1 MCDVACGNPF
11 SLPTRREFSI
21 KSCLLI
27 YTTASTIVGPNYNSV
42 SNEAPARHLRDAQ
55 PLQQLGLRHAVAHA
69 HLVYSTALT
78 LTLRAMLQT
87 PASLLSY
94 LHAYLISR
102 ARADVLTSNLLADF
116 VTYLRTS
123 SLTYGL
129 ANLLTDL
136 LTYSLACSLTYLLT
150 IHLDALDRLDV
161 IGQLLVLAHALV
173 LPPTQAHPRIVPRW
187 IGLLVRVVPGN
198 GCSTLRG
205 LARHMLVQAITLRRV
220 NRVAVTKRYSLLR
233 V

>member
-1 MCDVACGNPF
+1 MRDVRCGLWEPIQSPHQTRVFNQVV
-11 SLPTRREFSI
+11 PTD
-21 KSCLLI
+21 L
-27 YTTASTIVGPNYNSV
+27 YTTASTIVGPNYSSV

-123 SLTYGL
+123 
-129 ANLLTDL
+129 
-136 LTYSLACSLTYLLT
+136 
-150 IHLDALDRLDV
+150 
-161 IGQLLVLAHALV
+161 
-173 LPPTQAHPRIVPRW
+173 
-187 IGLLVRVVPGN
+187 
-198 GCSTLRG
+198 
-205 LARHMLVQAITLRRV
+205 
-220 NRVAVTKRYSLLR
+220 
-233 V
+233 